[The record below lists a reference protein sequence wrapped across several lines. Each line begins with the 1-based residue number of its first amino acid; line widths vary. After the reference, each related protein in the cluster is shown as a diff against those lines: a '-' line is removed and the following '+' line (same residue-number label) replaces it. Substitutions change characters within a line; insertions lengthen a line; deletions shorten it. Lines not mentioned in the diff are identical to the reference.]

1 MNQNKVSLC
10 SRDRRS
16 DGEGSYA
23 AGRLTRRWART
34 QSSETHLRIA
44 ISNGKSTQNTQRT
57 PIQAKIPPPFDVA
70 PRRSRN
76 NSTTAKAYRTKL
88 GERLEDTMD
97 EVSTKNDAER

>member
-1 MNQNKVSLC
+1 MQQVDSPGNGQ
-10 SRDRRS
+10 RQ
-16 DGEGSYA
+16 
-23 AGRLTRRWART
+23 

-44 ISNGKSTQNTQRT
+44 ISNGKSTQNNQKP
-57 PIQAKIPPPFDVA
+57 PIQAKIPGPFDVA

-97 EVSTKNDAER
+97 KVSTKNEAQR